1 MPITLVVE
9 QVELATVIASG
20 RSNEGDGG
28 MDDEE
33 RVQSQ
38 VERTSATGAFQGG
51 GTLFT
56 EPVLVVNQKT
66 KIIELTN
73 EYLVFDGAG
82 KQLGAVR
89 QTGQS
94 TLKKAARLLT
104 SLDQFMTHTLE
115 VTDAAGATQL
125 TLTRPRK
132 VFKSTI
138 VVARP
143 DGSEVGRIVQENMV
157 GKIRFALETDGRKIG
172 AIQGEN
178 WRAWNFAIKDESD
191 AEVARIT
198 KTWEGLARTLFTTAD
213 HYVVQI
219 HKELT
224 DPLRS
229 LVVASA
235 LCVDTA
241 LKQDKRGFN

>member
-1 MPITLVVE
+1 
-9 QVELATVIASG
+9 
-20 RSNEGDGG
+20 
-28 MDDEE
+28 MDDEQ
-33 RVQSQ
+33 RVQGQ
-38 VERTSATGAFQGG
+38 VERAAATGAFVGG

-73 EYLVFDGAG
+73 EYSVFDAAG

-89 QTGQS
+89 QTGQT

-115 VTDAAGATQL
+115 VTDASGAVQL

-138 VVARP
+138 VVQRP

-157 GKIRFALETDGRKIG
+157 GKIRFGMEADGKRLG
-172 AIQGEN
+172 GIQGEN
-178 WRAWNFAIKDESD
+178 WRAWNFGIMDD
-191 AEVARIT
+191 AGTEVGRIT
-198 KTWEGLARTLFTTAD
+198 KTWEGLARTVFTTAD

-219 HKELT
+219 HKELPE
-224 DPLRS
+224 PLRS

>member
-1 MPITLVVE
+1 
-9 QVELATVIASG
+9 
-20 RSNEGDGG
+20 
-28 MDDEE
+28 
-33 RVQSQ
+33 
-38 VERTSATGAFQGG
+38 
-51 GTLFT
+51 
-56 EPVLVVNQKT
+56 
-66 KIIELTN
+66 
-73 EYLVFDGAG
+73 
-82 KQLGAVR
+82 
-89 QTGQS
+89 
-94 TLKKAARLLT
+94 
-104 SLDQFMTHTLE
+104 MTHTLE

-143 DGSEVGRIVQENMV
+143 DASEVGRIVQENIV
-157 GKIRFALETDGRKIG
+157 GKIRFGIEADGKRVG
-172 AIQGEN
+172 GIQGEN
-178 WRAWNFAIKDESD
+178 WRAWNFSITDD
-191 AEVARIT
+191 AGAEIGRIT
-198 KTWEGLARTLFTTAD
+198 KTWEGLARAAFTTAD

-219 HKELT
+219 YRQLE

>member
-1 MPITLVVE
+1 M
-9 QVELATVIASG
+9 
-20 RSNEGDGG
+20 G

-73 EYLVFDGAG
+73 EYLVFDGTG

>member
-1 MPITLVVE
+1 
-9 QVELATVIASG
+9 
-20 RSNEGDGG
+20 
-28 MDDEE
+28 MDDER
-33 RVQSQ
+33 RVQDQ
-38 VERTSATGAFQGG
+38 VERASATGGFVGG
-51 GTLFT
+51 GTLLT

-73 EYLVFDGAG
+73 EYAVFDASGT
-82 KQLGAVR
+82 QLGAVR
-89 QTGQS
+89 QTGQT

-115 VTDAAGATQL
+115 VTDASGTTLL

-138 VVARP
+138 LVQRP

-157 GKIRFALETDGRKIG
+157 GKIRFGMEAGGTRVG

-178 WRAWNFAIKDESD
+178 WRAWNFAITDE
-191 AEVARIT
+191 AGTEIARIT
-198 KTWEGLARTLFTTAD
+198 KTWEGLARTVFTTAD

-219 HKELT
+219 HKELPE
-224 DPLRS
+224 PLRS

>member
-1 MPITLVVE
+1 
-9 QVELATVIASG
+9 
-20 RSNEGDGG
+20 
-28 MDDEE
+28 MDDQE
-33 RVQSQ
+33 RVQGQ
-38 VERTSATGAFQGG
+38 VQRSGAAGAFTGG

-66 KIIELTN
+66 KIVELTN
-73 EYLVFDGAG
+73 EYKVFDAAG
-82 KQLGAVR
+82 NQLGAVR

-94 TLKKAARLLT
+94 TLKKALRLV
-104 SLDQFMTHTLE
+104 SSVDQFLTHSLE
-115 VTDAAGATQL
+115 VTDASGATQL

-132 VFKSTI
+132 VFKST
-138 VVARP
+138 VVVQRP
-143 DGSEVGRIVQENMV
+143 DGSELGRVVQENMV
-157 GKIRFALETDGRKIG
+157 GKIRFGIEAGGQRLG

-178 WRAWNFAIKDESD
+178 WIAWNFSIKDAND
-191 AEVARIT
+191 REVARIT
-198 KTWEGLARTLFTTAD
+198 KTFEGVARTVFTTAD

-219 HKELT
+219 HEEL
-224 DPLRS
+224 PEPFRS

>member
-1 MPITLVVE
+1 
-9 QVELATVIASG
+9 
-20 RSNEGDGG
+20 
-28 MDDEE
+28 MDDEQ

-38 VERTSATGAFQGG
+38 VERAEATGAFVGG

-73 EYLVFDGAG
+73 EYSVFDAAG

-94 TLKKAARLLT
+94 TLKKALRLV
-104 SLDQFMTHTLE
+104 SSVDQFMTHTLE
-115 VTDAAGATQL
+115 VTDAGGVTQL

-143 DGSEVGRIVQENMV
+143 DGSEVGRIVQENVV
-157 GKIRFALETDGRKIG
+157 GKIRFGIEAGGTRVGG
-172 AIQGEN
+172 IQGEN
-178 WRAWNFAIKDESD
+178 WRAWNFGITDE
-191 AEVARIT
+191 AGIEVGRIT
-198 KTWEGLARTLFTTAD
+198 KTWEGLARTAFTTAD

-219 HKELT
+219 HEELPE
-224 DPLRS
+224 PLRS

>member
-1 MPITLVVE
+1 MSDE
-9 QVELATVIASG
+9 Q
-20 RSNEGDGG
+20 
-28 MDDEE
+28 
-33 RVQSQ
+33 RVQGQ
-38 VERTSATGAFQGG
+38 VERAAASGAFQGG

-66 KIIELTN
+66 KLIEMTN
-73 EYLVFDGAG
+73 EYSVFDSMG

-104 SLDQFMTHTLE
+104 SLDQFMTHSLE
-115 VTDAAGATQL
+115 ITDMSGAVQL
-125 TLTRPRK
+125 TLTRPAK

-138 VVARP
+138 LVKRP
-143 DGSEVGRIVQENMV
+143 DGTEVGRVVQENMI
-157 GKIRFALETDGRKIG
+157 GKIRFGLEADGRRVG
-172 AIQGEN
+172 SIQGEN
-178 WRAWNFAIKDESD
+178 WRAWNFAIKDETD

-198 KTWEGLARTLFTTAD
+198 KSWEGLARTLFTTAD
-213 HYVVQI
+213 HYVVQF
-219 HKELT
+219 HQQLMN
-224 DPLRS
+224 PLLS

-235 LCVDTA
+235 LSVDTA

>member
-1 MPITLVVE
+1 
-9 QVELATVIASG
+9 
-20 RSNEGDGG
+20 
-28 MDDEE
+28 MDEEE
-33 RVQSQ
+33 RVKSQ
-38 VERTSATGAFQGG
+38 VERAATSGAFAGG

-66 KIIELTN
+66 KIIELSN
-73 EYLVFDGAG
+73 EYSVFDASG

-89 QTGQS
+89 QTGQT
-94 TLKKAARLLT
+94 TLKKALRLV
-104 SLDQFMTHTLE
+104 SSVDQFMTHTLE

-157 GKIRFALETDGRKIG
+157 GKIRFGMEAGGTRLGG
-172 AIQGEN
+172 IQGEN
-178 WRAWNFAIKDESD
+178 WRAWNFAITD
-191 AEVARIT
+191 AGGTEVGRIT
-198 KTWEGLARTLFTTAD
+198 KTWEGLARTVFTTAD

-219 HKELT
+219 HKELQE
-224 DPLRS
+224 PLRS

>member
-1 MPITLVVE
+1 MSDE
-9 QVELATVIASG
+9 Q
-20 RSNEGDGG
+20 
-28 MDDEE
+28 
-33 RVQSQ
+33 RVQGQ
-38 VERTSATGAFQGG
+38 VERAAATGAFQGG

-66 KIIELTN
+66 KLIELTN
-73 EYLVFDGAG
+73 EYTVFDAMGN
-82 KQLGAVR
+82 QLGAVR

-115 VTDAAGATQL
+115 IADASGTVQL
-125 TLTRPRK
+125 KLTRPAK

-138 VVARP
+138 VVQRA
-143 DGSEVGRIVQENMV
+143 DGTEVGRVVQENV
-157 GKIRFALETDGRKIG
+157 IGKIRFGLEAGGRRLG
-172 AIQGEN
+172 GIQGEN
-178 WRAWNFAIKDESD
+178 WRAWNFAITDE
-191 AEVARIT
+191 AGTEIARIT
-198 KTWEGLARTLFTTAD
+198 KSWEGLARTLFTTAD
-213 HYVVQI
+213 HYVLQL
-219 HKELT
+219 HKKLE
-224 DPLRS
+224 DPLLS

>member
-1 MPITLVVE
+1 
-9 QVELATVIASG
+9 
-20 RSNEGDGG
+20 

-33 RVQSQ
+33 RVKGQ
-38 VERTSATGAFQGG
+38 VERAAASRAFAGG

-66 KIIELTN
+66 KIIELSN
-73 EYLVFDGAG
+73 EYSVFDASG

-89 QTGQS
+89 QTGQT
-94 TLKKAARLLT
+94 TLKKALRLV
-104 SLDQFMTHTLE
+104 SSVDQFLTHTLE
-115 VTDAAGATQL
+115 VTDASGTTLL

-138 VVARP
+138 VVQRP

-157 GKIRFALETDGRKIG
+157 GKIRFGMEAGGTRLGG
-172 AIQGEN
+172 IQGEN
-178 WRAWNFAIKDESD
+178 WRAWNFAITD
-191 AEVARIT
+191 AGGTEVGRIT
-198 KTWEGLARTLFTTAD
+198 KTWEGLARTVFTTAD

-219 HKELT
+219 HKELQE
-224 DPLRS
+224 PLRS

>member
-1 MPITLVVE
+1 
-9 QVELATVIASG
+9 
-20 RSNEGDGG
+20 

-33 RVQSQ
+33 RVKGQ
-38 VERTSATGAFQGG
+38 VERAAASGAFAGG

-66 KIIELTN
+66 KIIELSN
-73 EYLVFDGAG
+73 EYLVFDAAG

-104 SLDQFMTHTLE
+104 SLDQFMTHKLE
-115 VTDAAGATQL
+115 ITDAAGATQL
-125 TLTRPRK
+125 TLTRPAK

-138 VVARP
+138 VVSGP
-143 DGSEVGRIVQENMV
+143 DGSEIGKIVQENMV
-157 GKIRFALETDGRKIG
+157 GKIRFGIEAGGRRIG
-172 AIQGEN
+172 GIQGEN
-178 WRAWNFAIKDESD
+178 WRAWNFAITDESGT
-191 AEVARIT
+191 EVGRIT
-198 KTWEGLARTLFTTAD
+198 KTWEGLARTVFTTAD

-219 HKELT
+219 HKELPE
-224 DPLRS
+224 PLRS

>member
-1 MPITLVVE
+1 M
-9 QVELATVIASG
+9 
-20 RSNEGDGG
+20 N
-28 MDDEE
+28 DDER
-33 RVQSQ
+33 RVQGQ
-38 VERTSATGAFQGG
+38 VERAAASGAFVGG

-73 EYLVFDGAG
+73 EYSVFDAAG

-89 QTGQS
+89 QTGQT
-94 TLKKAARLLT
+94 TLKKALRLV
-104 SLDQFMTHTLE
+104 SSVDQFMTHTLE
-115 VTDAAGATQL
+115 VTDASGATQL

-143 DGSEVGRIVQENMV
+143 DGSELGRIVQENVV
-157 GKIRFALETDGRKIG
+157 GKIRFGIEADGKRVG
-172 AIQGEN
+172 GIQGEN
-178 WRAWNFAIKDESD
+178 WRAWNFSIKDESD
-191 AEVARIT
+191 TEIGRIT
-198 KTWEGLARTLFTTAD
+198 KTWEGLARTAFTTAD

-219 HKELT
+219 HKELPE
-224 DPLRS
+224 PLRS

>member
-1 MPITLVVE
+1 
-9 QVELATVIASG
+9 
-20 RSNEGDGG
+20 
-28 MDDEE
+28 MDDEQ
-33 RVQSQ
+33 RVQGQ
-38 VERTSATGAFQGG
+38 VQRAAASGAFQGG

-66 KIIELTN
+66 KLIELTN
-73 EYLVFDGAG
+73 EYSVFDATG

-94 TLKKAARLLT
+94 TLKKALRLV
-104 SLDQFMTHTLE
+104 SSVDQFMTHTLE
-115 VTDAAGATQL
+115 VADASGATQL

-138 VVARP
+138 VVQRP
-143 DGSEVGRIVQENMV
+143 DGAEVGRIVQENMV
-157 GKIRFALETDGRKIG
+157 GKIRFGLEADGKRVG
-172 AIQGEN
+172 SIQGEN

-191 AEVARIT
+191 AEIARIT
-198 KTWEGLARTLFTTAD
+198 KTWEGLARTMFTTAD
-213 HYVVQI
+213 HYVVQF
-219 HKELT
+219 HKQLMN
-224 DPLRS
+224 PLLS

-235 LCVDTA
+235 LSVDTA